1 LQLEGLVAGRAE
13 IEALEARIRGVVAR
27 QLGVEPSEVIPDASL
42 QEDLGADSLE
52 LVELLMALED
62 EFDIEVPE
70 EVAETITTI
79 ADVER
84 YIIEHVS

>member
-1 LQLEGLVAGRAE
+1 MAGRAE
-13 IEALEARIRGVVAR
+13 IAALEERIRGVVAR
-27 QLGVEPSEVIPDASL
+27 QLGVELSEVLPDASL

-84 YIIEHVS
+84 YIIEHLT

>member
-1 LQLEGLVAGRAE
+1 MPGRAE
-13 IEALEARIRGVVAR
+13 VAALEARIRGVVAR
-27 QLGVEPSEVIPDASL
+27 QLGVELAQVHPDANL

-84 YIIEHVS
+84 YIVEHVS

>member
-1 LQLEGLVAGRAE
+1 MAGRAE
-13 IEALEARIRGVVAR
+13 IAALEERIRGVVAR
-27 QLGVEPSEVIPDASL
+27 QLGVEQSEVLPDASL

-79 ADVER
+79 SDVER
-84 YIIEHVS
+84 YIIGHLV

>member
-1 LQLEGLVAGRAE
+1 MAVRAE
-13 IEALEARIRGVVAR
+13 IAALEERIRGVVAR
-27 QLGVEPSEVIPDASL
+27 QLGVELSEVLPDASL

-70 EVAETITTI
+70 EVAESITTI
-79 ADVER
+79 ADVEH
-84 YIIEHVS
+84 YIIEHLT

>member
-1 LQLEGLVAGRAE
+1 MAGRAE
-13 IEALEARIRGVVAR
+13 IAVLEERIRGVVAR
-27 QLGVEPSEVIPDASL
+27 QLGVEVSEVLPDASL

-70 EVAETITTI
+70 EVAESITTI
-79 ADVER
+79 ADVEH
-84 YIIEHVS
+84 YIIEHLT

>member
-1 LQLEGLVAGRAE
+1 MAVRAE
-13 IEALEARIRGVVAR
+13 IVALEERIRGVVAR
-27 QLGVEPSEVIPDASL
+27 QLGVDRGEVVADASL

>member
-1 LQLEGLVAGRAE
+1 MAGRAE
-13 IEALEARIRGVVAR
+13 IAALEKRIRGVVAR
-27 QLGVEPSEVIPDASL
+27 QLGVEVSEVLPDASL

-79 ADVER
+79 ADVEH
-84 YIIEHVS
+84 YIVEHLT

>member
-1 LQLEGLVAGRAE
+1 MAGRAE
-13 IEALEARIRGVVAR
+13 IAALEERIRGVVAR
-27 QLGVEPSEVIPDASL
+27 KLGVEVSEVLPDASL

-84 YIIEHVS
+84 YIIEHLT

>member
-1 LQLEGLVAGRAE
+1 MAGRAE
-13 IEALEARIRGVVAR
+13 IAALEERIRGVVAR
-27 QLGVEPSEVIPDASL
+27 QLGVEVSEVLPDASL

-70 EVAETITTI
+70 EVAESITTI
-79 ADVER
+79 ADVEH
-84 YIIEHVS
+84 YIIEHLT

>member
-1 LQLEGLVAGRAE
+1 MAGRAE
-13 IEALEARIRGVVAR
+13 IAALEARIRGVVAR
-27 QLGVEPSEVIPDASL
+27 QLGVDVSEVIPDASL

-62 EFDIEVPE
+62 EFDIGVPE

-84 YIIEHVS
+84 YIIEHVT

>member
-1 LQLEGLVAGRAE
+1 MAGRAE
-13 IEALEARIRGVVAR
+13 VAALEERIRGVVAR
-27 QLGVEPSEVIPDASL
+27 QLGVERADVVPDASL
-42 QEDLGADSLE
+42 YEDLGADSLE

-70 EVAETITTI
+70 DVAETITTI

-84 YIIEHVS
+84 YLIEHLT

>member
-1 LQLEGLVAGRAE
+1 MAGRAE
-13 IEALEARIRGVVAR
+13 IAALEERIRGVVAR
-27 QLGVEPSEVIPDASL
+27 QLGVERAEVVPDASL
-42 QEDLGADSLE
+42 YEDLGADSLE

-70 EVAETITTI
+70 DVAETITTI

-84 YIIEHVS
+84 YLIEHLT

>member
-1 LQLEGLVAGRAE
+1 MAGRAE
-13 IEALEARIRGVVAR
+13 IAALEERIRGVVAR
-27 QLGVEPSEVIPDASL
+27 QLGVERADVVPDASL
-42 QEDLGADSLE
+42 YEDLGADSLE

-70 EVAETITTI
+70 DVAETITTI

-84 YIIEHVS
+84 YLIEHLT

>member
-1 LQLEGLVAGRAE
+1 MAGRAE
-13 IEALEARIRGVVAR
+13 IAALEKRIRGVVAR
-27 QLGVEPSEVIPDASL
+27 QLGVEVSEVVPDASL

-79 ADVER
+79 ADVEH
-84 YIIEHVS
+84 YIVEHLT

>member
-1 LQLEGLVAGRAE
+1 VAGRAE
-13 IEALEARIRGVVAR
+13 IAALEARIRGVVAR
-27 QLGVEPSEVIPDASL
+27 QLGVEPSEVVPDASL

>member
-1 LQLEGLVAGRAE
+1 MPARAE
-13 IEALEARIRGVVAR
+13 IAALEARIRGVVAR
-27 QLGVEPSEVIPDASL
+27 QLGVELAQVHPDANL

-84 YIIEHVS
+84 YIVEHVS

>member
-1 LQLEGLVAGRAE
+1 MAGRAE
-13 IEALEARIRGVVAR
+13 IAALEERIRGVVAR
-27 QLGVEPSEVIPDASL
+27 QLGVEVSEVLPDAGL

>member
-1 LQLEGLVAGRAE
+1 MAGRAE
-13 IEALEARIRGVVAR
+13 IAALEARIRGVVAR
-27 QLGVEPSEVIPDASL
+27 QLGVELSEVIPDASL

-62 EFDIEVPE
+62 EFDIGVPE

>member
-1 LQLEGLVAGRAE
+1 MAARAE

-27 QLGVEPSEVIPDASL
+27 QLGVEPAEVIPDASL

>member
-1 LQLEGLVAGRAE
+1 MAGRAE
-13 IEALEARIRGVVAR
+13 IAALEERIRGVVAR
-27 QLGVEPSEVIPDASL
+27 QLGVEQSEVLPDASL

-70 EVAETITTI
+70 EIAETITTI
-79 ADVER
+79 SDVER
-84 YIIEHVS
+84 YIIEHLV

>member
-1 LQLEGLVAGRAE
+1 MAGRAE
-13 IEALEARIRGVVAR
+13 IAELEERIRTAVAR
-27 QLGVEPSEVIPDASL
+27 QLGVDRSEVLPDASL
-42 QEDLGADSLE
+42 SEDLGADSLE

-70 EVAETITTI
+70 DVAETIVTL

-84 YIIEHVS
+84 YLIEHLT

>member
-1 LQLEGLVAGRAE
+1 VAGRAE
-13 IEALEARIRGVVAR
+13 IEALENRIRTVVAR
-27 QLGVEPSEVIPDASL
+27 QLGVEPAEVLPDASL

>member
-1 LQLEGLVAGRAE
+1 LAGRAE
-13 IEALEARIRGVVAR
+13 IEALETRIRGVVAR

>member
-1 LQLEGLVAGRAE
+1 MAGRAE
-13 IEALEARIRGVVAR
+13 IAALEERIRGVVAR
-27 QLGVEPSEVIPDASL
+27 QLGVERADVVPEANLYD
-42 QEDLGADSLE
+42 DLGADSLE

-70 EVAETITTI
+70 DVAETITTI

-84 YIIEHVS
+84 YLIEHLV

>member
-1 LQLEGLVAGRAE
+1 MAGRAE
-13 IEALEARIRGVVAR
+13 IVALETRIRGVVAR
-27 QLGVEPSEVIPDASL
+27 QLGVELAEVIPDASL

>member
-1 LQLEGLVAGRAE
+1 MAARAE
-13 IEALEARIRGVVAR
+13 IAELEDRIRNVVAR
-27 QLGVEPSEVIPDASL
+27 QLGVERSEVVPDATL
-42 QEDLGADSLE
+42 LDDLGADSLE

-70 EVAETITTI
+70 EVAETVATI

-84 YIIEHVS
+84 YLIEHLT

>member
-1 LQLEGLVAGRAE
+1 MAGRAE
-13 IEALEARIRGVVAR
+13 IAALEERIRGVVAR
-27 QLGVEPSEVIPDASL
+27 QLGVDVSEVLPDARL

-70 EVAETITTI
+70 EIAETITTI
-79 ADVER
+79 ADIER
-84 YIIEHVS
+84 YIVEHLV

>member
-1 LQLEGLVAGRAE
+1 MAGRAE
-13 IEALEARIRGVVAR
+13 IAALEERIRGVVAR
-27 QLGVEPSEVIPDASL
+27 QLGVEVSEVLPDASL

-70 EVAETITTI
+70 EVAESITTI

>member
-1 LQLEGLVAGRAE
+1 VAGRAE
-13 IEALEARIRGVVAR
+13 IAALEERIRGVVAR
-27 QLGVEPSEVIPDASL
+27 QLGVERADVVPEASL
-42 QEDLGADSLE
+42 YDDLGADSLE

-70 EVAETITTI
+70 DVAETITTI

-84 YIIEHVS
+84 YLIEHLV

>member
-1 LQLEGLVAGRAE
+1 MAGRAE
-13 IEALEARIRGVVAR
+13 IAALEERIRGVVAR
-27 QLGVEPSEVIPDASL
+27 QLGVEVSEVLPDASL

-70 EVAETITTI
+70 EVAESITTI

-84 YIIEHVS
+84 YIIEHLT

>member
-1 LQLEGLVAGRAE
+1 MMAGRAE
-13 IEALEARIRGVVAR
+13 IAALEERIRGVVAR
-27 QLGVEPSEVIPDASL
+27 QLGVEVSEVLPDASL

-70 EVAETITTI
+70 EVAESITTI

-84 YIIEHVS
+84 YIIEHLT

>member
-1 LQLEGLVAGRAE
+1 VPGRAE
-13 IEALEARIRGVVAR
+13 VAALEERIRGVVAR
-27 QLGVEPSEVIPDASL
+27 QLGVERTDVVPDASL
-42 QEDLGADSLE
+42 YEDLGADSLE

-70 EVAETITTI
+70 DVAETITTI

-84 YIIEHVS
+84 YLIEHLT

>member
-1 LQLEGLVAGRAE
+1 MAGRAE
-13 IEALEARIRGVVAR
+13 IAALEQRIRSVVAR
-27 QLGVEPSEVIPDASL
+27 QLGVELSEVLPDASL

-70 EVAETITTI
+70 EIAETIATI
-79 ADVER
+79 ADVEH
-84 YIIEHVS
+84 YIIEHLT

>member
-1 LQLEGLVAGRAE
+1 VAGRAE
-13 IEALEARIRGVVAR
+13 VAALEERIRGVVAR
-27 QLGVEPSEVIPDASL
+27 QLGVERSDVVPDASL
-42 QEDLGADSLE
+42 YEDLGADSLE

-70 EVAETITTI
+70 DVAETITTI

-84 YIIEHVS
+84 YLIEHLT